1 MPKLPA
7 CTGEMTSCSSTDL
20 LAAWTELT
28 SSPSF
33 LQTILAGGLES
44 TRQVRVAVR
53 REEGE
58 REREVVRER

>member
-1 MPKLPA
+1 
-7 CTGEMTSCSSTDL
+7 MTSCSSTDL

-44 TRQVRVAVR
+44 TRQVRVAVST
-53 REEGE
+53 ESVM
-58 REREVVRER
+58 EVARDRWTLGWSEIDHNN

>member
-1 MPKLPA
+1 MR
-7 CTGEMTSCSSTDL
+7 SCSSTDL